1 MVEDRGAWP
10 AAVHGVSKSWTWLTD
25 WTTTTASGSNL
36 VLSLL
41 GPGSIPGPGAKTLE
55 PHSAAKT
62 SHKGILQIYFHITAN
77 KVPITKIK
85 TSKKMFL
92 TSFSLFLLIS
102 LFFTEISSEVIP
114 ILMIFNSC
122 PPILSETYSKMT
134 SPPFQQNCCKVTCDL
149 PVAPF
154 NDHFTIFLS
163 PDPPGPYAA
172 HLPSSLLARLASLGC
187 WVSALSQFP
196 PTSLLPLLSILC

>member
-1 MVEDRGAWP
+1 MDDRGAWP

-25 WTTTTASGSNL
+25 WTTTTTSGSNL

-41 GPGSIPGPGAKTLE
+41 GPGSIPGQGAKTLK
-55 PHSAAKT
+55 PHSAAKK

-92 TSFSLFLLIS
+92 TSFSLFLLYRNIFRSNTYTHDLPSS
-102 LFFTEISSEVIP
+102 LKHA
-114 ILMIFNSC
+114 LKWR
-122 PPILSETYSKMT
+122 L
-134 SPPFQQNCCKVTCDL
+134 SPPFQQNRCKVTWDL

-154 NDHFTIFLS
+154 NDHFTVLIS
-163 PDPPGPYAA
+163 PDPPGP
-172 HLPSSLLARLASLGC
+172 
-187 WVSALSQFP
+187 
-196 PTSLLPLLSILC
+196 

>member
-41 GPGSIPGPGAKTLE
+41 GPGSIPGQGAKTLE

-154 NDHFTIFLS
+154 NDHFTILLS

-172 HLPSSLLARLASLGC
+172 HLPSSLLARLASLGF
-187 WVSALSQFP
+187 WVSAFF
-196 PTSLLPLLSILC
+196 I